1 MAGTLAQSSI
11 LPLKVV
17 GLDNGQLR
25 GCRKARRARVTS
37 AGMVGLNLR
46 STSGTSCSAS
56 GRRLQSFTGMR
67 RATAVDSLAVKS
79 GRDFHS
85 VLDAALSVPGGVAS
99 RGVVV
104 AMFERFTEKAIK
116 VIMLAQEE
124 ARRLGHNFVGTEQI
138 LLGLIGEG
146 TGIAAKVLKSM
157 GVNLKE
163 ARVEVEKII
172 GRGSG
177 FVAVE
182 IPFTPRAK
190 RVLELSLE
198 EARQLGHNYIG
209 TEHLLLGLLREGE
222 GVAARVL
229 ENLGADPSNIRTQVI
244 RMVGESTESVG
255 AGVGGGSS
263 SNKMPTLEEYGTNL
277 TKLAEDGKLDPV
289 VGRQAQIERVTQILG
304 RRTKNNP
311 CLIGEPGVGKTA
323 IAEGLAQ
330 RIAAGDV
337 PETIEGKKVITLD
350 MGLLVAGTKYRGEF
364 EERLKKLMEEI
375 KQADDIILVI
385 DEVHTLIGAGAAEG
399 AIDAANI
406 LKPALARGELQCI
419 GATTLDEYRKHI
431 EKDPAL
437 ERRFQPV
444 QVPEPTVDE
453 TILILKGL
461 RERYE
466 IHHKLRYTD
475 ESLVAAAQLSYQ
487 YISDRFLPDK
497 AIDLIDEAGSRV
509 RLRHAQ
515 LPEEARELDKELRTI
530 TKEKNEAVRGQ
541 DFEKAGELRD
551 REMELKA
558 QIAAITEKGKEK
570 SKAESE
576 ANEQG
581 PMVTEADIQQI
592 VSAWTGIPVEK
603 VSTDESDRLLKMEET
618 LHQRVIGQDEA
629 VKAISRAIRRA
640 RVGLKN
646 PNRPIASFIFSGPT
660 GVGKSELAKAL
671 ASYYFG
677 SEEAMVRLDM
687 SEFMERHTVSKLIG
701 SPPGYVGY
709 SEGGQLTE
717 AVRRRP
723 YTVVLFDEIEKA
735 HPDVFNMMLQIL
747 EDGRLTDSKGRTV
760 DFKNTLLIMTSNVG
774 SSVIEKGGGGI
785 GFQLDYGEKDSS
797 YNRIKSLVN
806 EELKQYF
813 RPEFLNRLDE
823 IIVFRQLTK
832 SEVKEIADIMLRE
845 VFERLKKK
853 EIDLQVTERFRD
865 RVVDEG
871 YSPSY
876 GARPLRRA
884 IMRLLEDSMA
894 ERMLAGEIKEGDSA
908 IIDVDSEGGITV
920 LNGTT
925 GTASSSAI
933 ETTPAGI
940 S

>member
-1 MAGTLAQSSI
+1 MARVLAQSINVPGLVAEHRHSQNKGSGKSKRSVKTMSALQTSGLRMPVYSGLRTI
-11 LPLKVV
+11 NHLDTMLRPGIDFHTKVAMAISS
-17 GLDNGQLR
+17 
-25 GCRKARRARVTS
+25 KRRAR
-37 AGMVGLNLR
+37 AKR
-46 STSGTSCSAS
+46 
-56 GRRLQSFTGMR
+56 FTPR
-67 RATAVDSLAVKS
+67 
-79 GRDFHS
+79 
-85 VLDAALSVPGGVAS
+85 
-99 RGVVV
+99 

-157 GVNLKE
+157 GINLKD

-209 TEHLLLGLLREGE
+209 SEHLLLGLLREGE
-222 GVAARVL
+222 GVAARV
-229 ENLGADPSNIRTQVI
+229 I
-244 RMVGESTESVG
+244 RMVGESADSVT
-255 AGVGGGSS
+255 ATVGSGSS
-263 SNKMPTLEEYGTNL
+263 NNKMPTLEEYGTNL
-277 TKLAEDGKLDPV
+277 TKLAEEGKLDPV
-289 VGRQAQIERVTQILG
+289 VGRQPQIERVTQILG

-330 RIAAGDV
+330 RIANGDV

-375 KQADDIILVI
+375 KQSDEIILFI

-444 QVPEPTVDE
+444 KVPEPTVDE
-453 TILILKGL
+453 TIQILKGL

-509 RLRHAQ
+509 RLQHAQ
-515 LPEEARELDKELRTI
+515 LPEEAKELDKE
-530 TKEKNEAVRGQ
+530 
-541 DFEKAGELRD
+541 AGELRD
-551 REMELKA
+551 KEMDLKA
-558 QIAAITEKGKEK
+558 QISALIEKGKEM
-570 SKAESE
+570 SKAETE
-576 ANEQG
+576 AGDEG
-581 PMVTEADIQQI
+581 PIVTEVDIQHI
-592 VSAWTGIPVEK
+592 VSSWTGIPVDK
-603 VSTDESDRLLKMEET
+603 VSADESDRLLKMEDT
-618 LHQRVIGQDEA
+618 LHKRIIGQDEA
-629 VKAISRAIRRA
+629 VEAISRAIRRA

-671 ASYYFG
+671 AAYYFG
-677 SEEAMVRLDM
+677 SEEAMIRLDM

-709 SEGGQLTE
+709 TEGGQLTE

-723 YTVVLFDEIEKA
+723 YTVILFDEIEKA

-774 SSVIEKGGGGI
+774 SSVIEKGGRRI
-785 GFQLDYGEKDSS
+785 GFDLDYDEKDSS
-797 YNRIKSLVN
+797 YNRIKSLV
-806 EELKQYF
+806 
-813 RPEFLNRLDE
+813 
-823 IIVFRQLTK
+823 
-832 SEVKEIADIMLRE
+832 KEIADIMLKE
-845 VFERLKKK
+845 VFERLKNK
-853 EIDLQVTERFRD
+853 EIELQVTERFRD

-871 YSPSY
+871 YNPSY

-894 ERMLAGEIKEGDSA
+894 EKMLAREIKEGDSV
-908 IIDVDSEGGITV
+908 IVDVDSDGNVIV
-920 LNGTT
+920 LNGTS
-925 GTASSSAI
+925 GAQESLPEALPI
-933 ETTPAGI
+933 
-940 S
+940 

>member
-1 MAGTLAQSSI
+1 
-11 LPLKVV
+11 
-17 GLDNGQLR
+17 
-25 GCRKARRARVTS
+25 
-37 AGMVGLNLR
+37 
-46 STSGTSCSAS
+46 
-56 GRRLQSFTGMR
+56 
-67 RATAVDSLAVKS
+67 
-79 GRDFHS
+79 
-85 VLDAALSVPGGVAS
+85 
-99 RGVVV
+99 
-104 AMFERFTEKAIK
+104 MFERFTEKASK

-146 TGIAAKVLKSM
+146 TGVAAKVLKSM
-157 GVNLKE
+157 GVNLKD

-209 TEHLLLGLLREGE
+209 TEHLLLGLIREGE

-229 ENLGADPSNIRTQVI
+229 ENLGVDLAKVRTQVI
-244 RMVGESTESVG
+244 RMLGETAEVG
-255 AGVGGGSS
+255 AGGGGGAKGST
-263 SNKMPTLEEYGTNL
+263 KTPTLDEFGTNL
-277 TKLAEDGKLDPV
+277 TQLATESKLDPV
-289 VGRQAQIERVTQILG
+289 VGRHKEIDRVIQILG

-311 CLIGEPGVGKTA
+311 VLIGEPGVGKTA

-330 RIAAGDV
+330 RIQQGDIPDILEEKRV
-337 PETIEGKKVITLD
+337 LTLD
-350 MGLLVAGTKYRGEF
+350 IGLLVAGTKYRGEF
-364 EERLKKLMEEI
+364 EERLKKIMEEI
-375 KQADDIILVI
+375 KSAGNVILVI

-431 EKDPAL
+431 ERDAAL

-444 QVPEPTVDE
+444 TVGEPSIPD
-453 TILILKGL
+453 TIEILRGL

-466 IHHKLRYTD
+466 QHHRLKITD
-475 ESLVAAAQLSYQ
+475 AALDAAATLGDR

-509 RLRHAQ
+509 RLLNSK
-515 LPEEARELDKELRTI
+515 LPPAAKEVDKELRAVQ
-530 TKEKNEAVRGQ
+530 KEKEDAVRDQ
-541 DFEKAGELRD
+541 DFGRAGELRD
-551 REMELKA
+551 KEVELREKIRTLLQSSREESPVNSGDAGQTSEGAVGEALSSDSAEGSTA
-558 QIAAITEKGKEK
+558 QPQLLTTPIVDEEDIAHIVASWTGVPVQKLT
-570 SKAESE
+570 ESE
-576 ANEQG
+576 S
-581 PMVTEADIQQI
+581 V
-592 VSAWTGIPVEK
+592 K
-603 VSTDESDRLLKMEET
+603 LLNMEET
-618 LHQRVIGQDEA
+618 LHKRLIGQDEA
-629 VKAISRAIRRA
+629 VKAVSKAIRRA

-660 GVGKSELAKAL
+660 GVGKTELTKAL
-671 ASYYFG
+671 AAYFFG
-677 SEEAMVRLDM
+677 SEEAMIRLDM

-701 SPPGYVGY
+701 SPPGYVGFN
-709 SEGGQLTE
+709 EGGQLTE

-735 HPDVFNMMLQIL
+735 HPDVFNLLLQLL

-760 DFKNTLLIMTSNVG
+760 DFKNTLIIMTSNIG
-774 SSVIEKGGGGI
+774 SKVIEKGGGGL
-785 GFQLDYGEKDSS
+785 GFEFSGENAEENQ

-823 IIVFRQLTK
+823 IIVFRQLNRE
-832 SEVKEIADIMLRE
+832 EVKDIAEIMLKE
-845 VFERLKKK
+845 VFARIGDKGITLTVSNAFKERLV
-853 EIDLQVTERFRD
+853 E
-865 RVVDEG
+865 EG
-871 YSPSY
+871 YNPAY

-884 IMRLLEDSMA
+884 VMRLLEDSLA
-894 ERMLAGEIKEGDSA
+894 EEVLTGRIKEGDSA
-908 IIDVDSEGGITV
+908 EVDIDHDKKVV
-920 LNGTT
+920 VRHLNT
-925 GTASSSAI
+925 
-933 ETTPAGI
+933 TTPVTPQLANAGV
-940 S
+940 